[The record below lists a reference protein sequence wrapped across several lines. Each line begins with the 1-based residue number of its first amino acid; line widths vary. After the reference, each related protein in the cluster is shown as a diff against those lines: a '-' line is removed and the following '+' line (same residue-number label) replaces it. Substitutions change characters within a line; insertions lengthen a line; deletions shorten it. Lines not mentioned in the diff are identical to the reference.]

1 MGDWQPHQYPRGR
14 GQILLR
20 ETTDVTELVI
30 NNPGARHAMSVGMMA
45 DLVDAVRV
53 LQEKPPLALLV
64 RGGDDSAFCA
74 GGDLRDVRSH
84 LMNSQA
90 AKGMPVVMGETLD
103 ALAALPSV
111 VVAAVEG
118 PALGGGAELLTVA
131 DWVVASESAQIG
143 FVHLGLGVTPG
154 WGGAQRLI
162 ERVGVPTATEL
173 LFEAKRISAE
183 QAREKGL
190 VHLVTPSGEAVSES
204 REWIRRLSRFSQPAV
219 RGLLEILR
227 SARVSSDVRG
237 CEQRVFARLWA
248 SADHRAAID
257 GVKAGG

>member
-111 VVAAVEG
+111 
-118 PALGGGAELLTVA
+118 
-131 DWVVASESAQIG
+131 
-143 FVHLGLGVTPG
+143 
-154 WGGAQRLI
+154 
-162 ERVGVPTATEL
+162 PTN
-173 LFEAKRISAE
+173 
-183 QAREKGL
+183 
-190 VHLVTPSGEAVSES
+190 
-204 REWIRRLSRFSQPAV
+204 RRLSAQVP
-219 RGLLEILR
+219 
-227 SARVSSDVRG
+227 
-237 CEQRVFARLWA
+237 ARLPLKP
-248 SADHRAAID
+248 SRDNSGRRTVRAPKD
-257 GVKAGG
+257 RR